1 MIILKKMLVF
11 ASAIL
16 LLFAISAF
24 IPSCSEMAI
33 YDDVIRLHVLAN
45 SDSEYDQSLKLY
57 VRDAV
62 LSYVDGII
70 SAANSKEEA
79 EALISDATAEIESVA
94 KSAVIEYGGD
104 YDVTVT
110 LSKEEYPRKSYGA
123 VTLPSG
129 TYTSL
134 RVMIGDA
141 EGANW
146 WCVLFPRLCTSLAL
160 EAASDDDCADSEY
173 ENGLSADDESADESS
188 DDEAADEEEYVAAGF
203 TPSEYRI
210 ITKSDDEV
218 TYTVKFRIIEIIEK
232 IISAFGS

>member
-1 MIILKKMLVF
+1 MKKLLVF
-11 ASAIL
+11 ASAVL

-70 SAANSKEEA
+70 SAANNKEEA

-160 EAASDDDCADSEY
+160 EASSEDDDLSTGDETTADQ
-173 ENGLSADDESADESS
+173 SADESNS
-188 DDEAADEEEYVAAGF
+188 DEAADEEEYVAAGF
-203 TPSEYRI
+203 TPPEYRI

-218 TYTVKFRIIEIIEK
+218 TYTVKFRIIEIIES
-232 IISAFGS
+232 IISAFGN

>member
-1 MIILKKMLVF
+1 MIILKKLLVF
-11 ASAIL
+11 ASAVL

-70 SAANSKEEA
+70 SAANNKEEA

-160 EAASDDDCADSEY
+160 EASSEDDDLSTGDETTADQ
-173 ENGLSADDESADESS
+173 SADESNS
-188 DDEAADEEEYVAAGF
+188 DEAADEEEYVAAGF
-203 TPSEYRI
+203 TPPEYRI

-218 TYTVKFRIIEIIEK
+218 TYTVKFRIIEIIES
-232 IISAFGS
+232 IISAFGN